1 MFIHILTSFT
11 KENAKDIDVTY
22 IRVLGFNT
30 IGKTYLKEIKKDIN
44 IPLITSYKNI
54 NDNNLNIEYKVT
66 CIYSILVN
74 DDTLIKK
81 DLEKPIIIK

>member
-1 MFIHILTSFT
+1 
-11 KENAKDIDVTY
+11 
-22 IRVLGFNT
+22 T

-74 DDTLIKK
+74 DATLIKK
-81 DLEKPIIIK
+81 ELEKPIIIK

>member
-1 MFIHILTSFT
+1 M
-11 KENAKDIDVTY
+11 
-22 IRVLGFNT
+22 LGFNT

-74 DDTLIKK
+74 DATLIKK
-81 DLEKPIIIK
+81 ELEKPIIIK